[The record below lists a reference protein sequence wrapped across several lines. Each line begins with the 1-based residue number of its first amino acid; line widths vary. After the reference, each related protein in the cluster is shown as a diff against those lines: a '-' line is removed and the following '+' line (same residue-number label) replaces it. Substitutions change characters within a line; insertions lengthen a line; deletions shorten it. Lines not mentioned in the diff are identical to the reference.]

1 MNLKDI
7 KFQSNDYL
15 GNDLLADVIGRF
27 SENQTLAIMQE
38 FHNLGIGLKILKNSN
53 WIKLSEYK
61 LPFERF
67 VMLYDDNFK
76 VSDIG
81 VY

>member
-1 MNLKDI
+1 MNFNKEMEDKMDNAVLI
-7 KFQSNDYL
+7 FSN
-15 GNDLLADVIGRF
+15 
-27 SENQTLAIMQE
+27 EQTLTNVGE
-38 FHNLGIGLKILKNSN
+38 LKKLGIGLRVLKNN
-53 WIKLSEYK
+53 KWERLCEYK

-67 VMLYDDNFK
+67 IVLYDNEFK

>member
-1 MNLKDI
+1 MNFNKEIEDNMDNAVLI
-7 KFQSNDYL
+7 FSN
-15 GNDLLADVIGRF
+15 
-27 SENQTLAIMQE
+27 EQTLTNIGE
-38 FHNLGIGLKILKNSN
+38 LKKLGIGLKILKNN
-53 WIKLSEYK
+53 KWERLFEYK

-67 VMLYDDNFK
+67 IVLYDNEFK